1 MKYLLSVPE
10 RLAIVNSLPREGDII
25 KLMMMRQL
33 KDKIGLTDEETEK
46 YGVTVN
52 KKTQRL
58 SWDETKIEDVEIDIG
73 PKGVEIIQATLRSM
87 SDRGVL
93 PMAYIEL
100 YDKFVGLPKD
110 AKIQL

>member
-1 MKYLLSVPE
+1 
-10 RLAIVNSLPREGDII
+10 
-25 KLMMMRQL
+25 
-33 KDKIGLTDEETEK
+33 
-46 YGVTVN
+46 
-52 KKTQRL
+52 
-58 SWDETKIEDVEIDIG
+58 
-73 PKGVEIIQATLRSM
+73 LRSM